1 MVEVADRQQD
11 AIEDV
16 IRDAVRGAGKVN
28 IVVAGKTGVGKSTL
42 INTVFRGQLAKT
54 GSGTP
59 VTQQIEEITKEG
71 HPITIIDSK
80 GLELKDYT
88 TILKDLEDF
97 LAERAGH
104 HDENKHI
111 HAAWICIQEGGD
123 RIEQAE
129 IDLCR
134 VLIDQSIPVVAVVTK
149 SMFAKDVD
157 FHLKV
162 KEMLPG
168 ASAVVRVRAEAQEI
182 EDDEGNVFKF
192 GIKGVDELITE
203 SAKLVPESKKRAF
216 ANALNSRHQASMK
229 IKVEQAEKEVL
240 IASGLAAAAGATPI
254 PFSDSFVLVPIQVG
268 MLAKIGV
275 TFGMEVSASALTTLV
290 VSALGSS
297 AASLVGRALVTGLL
311 KMVPGVG
318 SAVGGTI
325 AATTAATLTKG
336 LGAAYISVL
345 TDFCNNNPGKEL
357 NIALIGEELKKKLSF
372 NSEA

>member
-11 AIEDV
+11 AIDDV
-16 IRDAVRGAGKVN
+16 IRDAVRGSGKVN

-80 GLELKDYT
+80 GLELKDYA
-88 TILKDLEDF
+88 TILKDLENF
-97 LAERAGH
+97 LEVRAGH

-123 RIEQAE
+123 RVEQAE

-134 VLIDQSIPVVAVVTK
+134 VLIDKSIPVVAVVTK
-149 SMFAKDVD
+149 SMFAKDID
-157 FHLKV
+157 FHVEV
-162 KEMLPG
+162 KKLLPG
-168 ASAVVRVRAEAQEI
+168 ASAVVRVRAEAQQI

-192 GIKGVDELITE
+192 GVKGIDELIYE
-203 SAKLVPESKKRAF
+203 SARLIPEAKKRAF
-216 ANALNSRHQASMK
+216 ANALSSRHQSSMK

-275 TFGMEVSASALTTLV
+275 TFGMEVSTSALTTLV
-290 VSALGSS
+290 ASALGSS
-297 AASLVGRALVTGLL
+297 AASLLGRAVVTGLL
-311 KMVPGVG
+311 KMIPGVG

-357 NIALIGEELKKKLSF
+357 NISLIGDELKRKLSLK
-372 NSEA
+372 

>member
-1 MVEVADRQQD
+1 MVQVADRQQD
-11 AIEDV
+11 AIDDV
-16 IRDAVRGAGKVN
+16 IRDAVRGSGKVN
-28 IVVAGKTGVGKSTL
+28 IIVAGKTGVGKSTL
-42 INTVFRGQLAKT
+42 LNTVFRGKLAKT

-59 VTQQIEEITKEG
+59 VTQQIEEISKEG

-80 GLELKDYT
+80 GLELKDYQ
-88 TILKDLEDF
+88 TILSDLTDF
-97 LAERAGH
+97 VVARDGH

-129 IDLCR
+129 IDLCKM
-134 VLIDQSIPVVAVVTK
+134 LNSHNIPVVAVVTK
-149 SMFAKDVD
+149 SMFGKDSD

-162 KEMLPG
+162 KQNLPG
-168 ASAVVRVRAEAQEI
+168 SRAVVRVRAEEQKI
-182 EDDEGNVFKF
+182 ELEDGVFHTLAVK
-192 GIKGVDELITE
+192 GIDELIYE
-203 SAKLVPESKKRAF
+203 SARLIPEAKKRAF
-216 ANALNSRHQASMK
+216 ANALSSRHQSSMK
-229 IKVEQAEKEVL
+229 IKIEQAEKEVL

-275 TFGMEVSASALTTLV
+275 TFGMEVSTSALTTLV
-290 VSALGSS
+290 ASALGSS
-297 AASLVGRALVTGLL
+297 AASLLGRAVVTGML
-311 KMVPGVG
+311 KMIPGIG

-336 LGAAYISVL
+336 LGAAYISIL

-357 NIALIGEELKKKLSF
+357 DIALIGEELKRKLSF
-372 NSEA
+372 K